1 MANIIL
7 TNDIITITDAKI
19 TAQSTASG
27 FAKANIFNHGT
38 LKRRWRMN
46 SLTKSAVN
54 PVINLD
60 MASART
66 LTAIVLYDVNFDKV
80 NILGHA
86 SDLTTDWTTATFD
99 SGAISISQDAQTG
112 RYDVYIPLTAFNYR
126 YLAIIAPVA
135 ASAVGSYTT
144 KWEIGNVVLLDS
156 GSTLSK
162 NMAFG
167 YSRGA
172 EQAFAEL
179 KLASGH
185 IERTTLGD
193 LKWSGTLKFGARTT
207 TEETDLT
214 TLNNLDISE
223 TLVFYENNGDT
234 SKVYV
239 CLRDDHYD
247 GTMVTNDIV
256 TSNSFKLIER
266 I

>member
-1 MANIIL
+1 MANIIF
-7 TNDIITITDAKI
+7 TNDIITVADANITV
-19 TAQSTASG
+19 QSTATG
-27 FAKANIFNHGT
+27 FAKANVFNHGT
-38 LKRRWRMN
+38 LKRRWRMD

-60 MASART
+60 MTSVRT

-86 SDLTTDWTTATFD
+86 SDLGTNWAAPTFD
-99 SGAISISQDAQTG
+99 STAITISKDAQTG

-126 YLAIIAPVA
+126 YLAIIIPAA
-135 ASAVGSYTT
+135 ASAVGTYTT
-144 KWEIGNVVLLDS
+144 KWEIGDVVLLDS
-156 GSTLSK
+156 GSAFSK
-162 NMAFG
+162 NMALG

-185 IERTTLGD
+185 VERSTLGD
-193 LKWSGTLKFGARTT
+193 MQWMGILEFGVRTT
-207 TEETDLT
+207 TEEADLT

-223 TLVFYENNGDT
+223 TLIFYENAGDT

-239 CLRDDHYD
+239 CLRDDHYK
-247 GTMVTNDIV
+247 GTYLANDIV
-256 TSNSFKLIER
+256 TSNSFKLTER